1 MKDEKTSYSKQENKK
16 VSKIKFEEFPGNK
29 ENNKTYKENANKKKM
44 VITIF
49 IIFILFAL
57 FIGSSFLNKMILDYN
72 DNATSKFSENKKSN
86 ISNYQNVIF
95 KKLGYDAST
104 REKKKLNGKTYDV
117 EYAYRK
123 NSNNLYDTISI
134 YYDDSKN
141 IYYLTCNLIYEIASK
156 DTKVI
161 SNDINKLINNF
172 INVNITEDMIDKLI
186 YDKNYYD
193 NISDFNFSM
202 SLNETSN
209 DDYYMITVTFK
220 K

>member
-1 MKDEKTSYSKQENKK
+1 
-16 VSKIKFEEFPGNK
+16 
-29 ENNKTYKENANKKKM
+29 
-44 VITIF
+44 
-49 IIFILFAL
+49 
-57 FIGSSFLNKMILDYN
+57 MILDYN

-104 REKKKLNGKTYDV
+104 REKKKLNEKTYDV

-134 YYDDSKN
+134 YYDDEKN
-141 IYYLTCNLIYEIASK
+141 IHYLTANIIYKNSNKDSK
-156 DTKVI
+156 TILV
-161 SNDINKLINNF
+161 DINKLISNF
-172 INVNITEDMIDKLI
+172 ININIKEDMLEKLI
-186 YDKNYYD
+186 KNKNYH
-193 NISDFNFSM
+193 NSISDFNFSM

-209 DDYYMITVTFK
+209 DDYYMITITFK

>member
-1 MKDEKTSYSKQENKK
+1 MKNDKTYYSKDKNKK
-16 VSKIKFEEFPGNK
+16 VRKIKFEAFPGDLKNK
-29 ENNKTYKENANKKKM
+29 QTKEIRINKKKLFLI
-44 VITIF
+44 VLIILIF
-49 IIFILFAL
+49 LILL
-57 FIGSSFLNKMILDYN
+57 ISSSFLNKMILDYN
-72 DNATSKFSENKKSN
+72 DKAISKISENKNSDIK
-86 ISNYQNVIF
+86 NYQNILF
-95 KKLGYDAST
+95 KELGYDASKK
-104 REKKKLNGKTYDV
+104 EKKVLDGNTYDV
-117 EYAYRK
+117 EYAYHE
-123 NSNNLYDTISI
+123 NTDNLYDTISI

-156 DTKVI
+156 ETKVI

-209 DDYYMITVTFK
+209 DDYYMITITFK

>member
-104 REKKKLNGKTYDV
+104 REKKKLNGKIYDV
-117 EYAYRK
+117 EYAYRE

-134 YYDDSKN
+134 YYDDEKN
-141 IYYLTCNLIYEIASK
+141 IHYLTANIIYKNSNKDSK
-156 DTKVI
+156 TILV
-161 SNDINKLINNF
+161 DINKLISNF
-172 INVNITEDMIDKLI
+172 ININIKEDMLEKLI
-186 YDKNYYD
+186 KNKNYH
-193 NISDFNFSM
+193 NSISDFDFIM
-202 SLNETSN
+202 SLNETSI
-209 DDYYMITVTFK
+209 DDYYMITITFK